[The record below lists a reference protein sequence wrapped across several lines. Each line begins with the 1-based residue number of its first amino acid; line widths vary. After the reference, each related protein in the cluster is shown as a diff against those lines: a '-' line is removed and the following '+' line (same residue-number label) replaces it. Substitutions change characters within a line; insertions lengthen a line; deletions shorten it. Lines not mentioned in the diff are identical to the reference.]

1 MPSWSS
7 SWIHFGV
14 SSHTG
19 KTSLILPPQWHQY
32 HYWCPSTEVRVSN
45 PFQNLPLIFLSN
57 QLYWALIYIKQNVTI
72 LIIVLW
78 ILTYMNIIIPIKIQ
92 IISITPKSTFM
103 PLCNQYLSP
112 HKHSENKWSVFY
124 FLVLLLLGFH
134 KIEIMQYVHFVF
146 GFICSA

>member
-19 KTSLILPPQWHQY
+19 RTSLILPPQRHQY
-32 HYWCPSTEVRVSN
+32 HHWCPSTEVRVSN
-45 PFQNLPLIFLSN
+45 PFQNLPFSFKPTLLSFN
-57 QLYWALIYIKQNVTI
+57 LHKTKCYHFNYT
-72 LIIVLW
+72 VLW
-78 ILTYMNIIIPIKIQ
+78 NLTYMNIIIPIKIQ

-112 HKHSENKWSVFY
+112 HKLSENKWSVFY

-134 KIEIMQYVHFVF
+134 KTEIMQYVHFVF